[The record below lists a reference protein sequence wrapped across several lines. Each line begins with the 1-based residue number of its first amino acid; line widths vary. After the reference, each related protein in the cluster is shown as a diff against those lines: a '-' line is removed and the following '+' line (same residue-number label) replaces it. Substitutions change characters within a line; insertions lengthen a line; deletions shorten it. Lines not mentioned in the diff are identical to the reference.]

1 MDYETKETLGVIL
14 CGDPVHGVRQYIEL
28 RHRGQIEKAIELVKA
43 DRDNNMRLFLPVQ
56 EYTTAFDEE
65 V

>member
-14 CGDPVHGVRQYIEL
+14 CGDPVRGVRQYIEL
-28 RHRGQIEKAIELVKA
+28 RHRGQIDKAIELVKA
-43 DRDNNMRLFLPVQ
+43 DRDKKMRLFLPVQ